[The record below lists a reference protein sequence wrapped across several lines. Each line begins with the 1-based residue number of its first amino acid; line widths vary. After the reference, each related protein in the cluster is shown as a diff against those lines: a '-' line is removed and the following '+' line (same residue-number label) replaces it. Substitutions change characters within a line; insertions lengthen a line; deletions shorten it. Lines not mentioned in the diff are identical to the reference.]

1 VNERGP
7 AVTAAKI
14 PRDAGNWAAQGT
26 DLHLGEV
33 PADAINLNVEG
44 RSVAGP
50 VQGFGKLWQKTYK
63 VTLAGVD
70 VTPAEVIAAWK
81 AHFPE
86 FWPDKNHFYGNMG
99 GINPGDVA
107 LINMALPGRM
117 KLSTGIL
124 VLYADEESFTFMTP
138 QGHMLAGWITFS
150 AHKSGGATV
159 AQAQVLMRS
168 SDPIYEMGLAFG
180 GHRKED
186 NFWKHTLTS
195 LAAHFGVNAQVDMQR
210 ACVDR
215 KRQWRRAGNMKH
227 NAAIRSTMYLLGSPF
242 RRRKA

>member
-1 VNERGP
+1 MS
-7 AVTAAKI
+7 AAKI

-33 PADAINLNVEG
+33 PAHAINLNVEG
-44 RSVAGP
+44 RSVSGP

-63 VTLAGVD
+63 VTLTGAE
-70 VTPAEVIAAWK
+70 VTPAEVIAGWK

-86 FWPDKNHFYGNMG
+86 FWPAKNHFYGNMG

-124 VLYADEESFTFMTP
+124 VLYADDESFTFMTP

-150 AHKSGGATV
+150 AHTLGDVTV

-195 LAAHFGVNAQVDMQR
+195 LAAHFGVVAEVDVQR

-215 KRQWRRAGNMKH
+215 KRQWRRAGNIKH
-227 NAAIRSTMYLLGSPF
+227 NAAIRSTTYLLGTPF